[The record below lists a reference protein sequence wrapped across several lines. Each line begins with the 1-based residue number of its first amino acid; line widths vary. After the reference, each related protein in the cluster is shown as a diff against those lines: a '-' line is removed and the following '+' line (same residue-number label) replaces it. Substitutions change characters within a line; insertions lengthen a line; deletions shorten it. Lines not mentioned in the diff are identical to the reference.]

1 MTAVEPARGRGGF
14 APILTFRSR
23 SYRYLWA
30 ASVLW
35 NQARWMDQV
44 VLGWVVLEMTNSA
57 WHVAVI
63 GAVRWLPLMLFGLM
77 GGAIADRFD
86 RRWLLITAQGLG
98 LGVCLATAILLA
110 TDRFDYTFAL
120 LATFL
125 LGLQWAVDWPTRRSL
140 IPDLVGREL
149 TINAIALEAVSMN
162 ITRIIGP
169 LVAGALIAYVSPAAA
184 FWLMTLLY
192 VAEIVLLRLMPLAQH
207 TQHVASGPMLRYL
220 SDGLKSLAAN
230 QVVVGVLLISACMNI
245 LVFPYQQLLPV
256 FARDVLGVDAIGL
269 GVLGAASGIGSLA
282 GAAAIASSGRVP
294 RSGLFFWVGSCLM
307 SLAVAGFA
315 LSGSF
320 PLALALIALS
330 GLAQSAF
337 ASLQSTIVLS
347 SASDHLRGRAMGAL
361 TLAIG
366 SAPLGTLE
374 IGAATLLVGAPIA
387 VALNASACAA
397 LVGAIALRLPRFR
410 AA

>member
-1 MTAVEPARGRGGF
+1 MTAVVPARGRRGF

-110 TDRFDYTFAL
+110 TDRFDYAF
-120 LATFL
+120 
-125 LGLQWAVDWPTRRSL
+125 
-140 IPDLVGREL
+140 
-149 TINAIALEAVSMN
+149 ALEAVSMN

-410 AA
+410 